1 MLGLVRKRQDILS
14 RTVRI
19 RLKPCCERWSWRLF
33 VPKIALPHIDP
44 LGQGTGRTLVSAAP
58 PDIEILELVEIK
70 ARAFFQVGQRYL
82 DGFGTFS

>member
-1 MLGLVRKRQDILS
+1 
-14 RTVRI
+14 
-19 RLKPCCERWSWRLF
+19 LF

-82 DGFGTFS
+82 DGFGTFSWASMAANLVDSASRERHRFARDVKAM